1 MENFRFK
8 FRVYDKVRE
17 EMYTVEGGEYQLVV
31 GMDGEK
37 WSLWSDT
44 GCIITNHD
52 GILLQYTGLRDKNGR
67 DIYEGD
73 ILKIDDDWEKWGF
86 ASGFV
91 GYVIYDQGSFKLKE
105 GEIYDPAYRLDSA
118 AEEGTTVIGN
128 IFSGR

>member
-1 MENFRFK
+1 VRKIK
-8 FRVYDKVRE
+8 FRMWDTLEKNFMNHSRVIESRILALENNGE
-17 EMYTVEGGEYQLVV
+17 ERFIFQQ
-31 GMDGEK
+31 
-37 WSLWSDT
+37 W
-44 GCIITNHD
+44 
-52 GILLQYTGLRDKNGR
+52 TGLFDRHGKE
-67 DIYEGD
+67 IYEGD

-128 IFSGR
+128 IFQDGDLLRDS